1 MKRLSKAF
9 LVLGVLALI
18 FGGFTGCSNGN
29 DNGGGS
35 GEQDQG
41 QQQVKE
47 PVTVDFTQTVIPASE
62 NTYPAKA
69 VKPEENPGPVVNP
82 EIVDSKQTITTP
94 MAVGKVVT
102 SPDKLVT
109 VTPRSD
115 GLYIQVNYD
124 ATEESKTWQHSA
136 IRIQNVTD
144 EREVL
149 EVTYPHEDLFSEF
162 LYKYTEKD
170 KVYEVWVAHQGSLED
185 EWDPW
190 GETRDTPAHV
200 KAIGG
205 YGEIDIRAEN
215 LSIKKGENDSR
226 IFSIENFYIARPSS
240 VFDGDFELTLRRVR
254 VERGGRW
261 EKPDE
266 DVYDLWKDFEIDD
279 DKFTITYEEGE
290 NKDFIDFIDGQKK
303 MFILLNCK
311 FSDGEYEY
319 NQEFFQNWD
328 NWIKDDCEPTPI
340 PEHQFPLIKIVST
353 ENDGYNGFIK
363 EPIAHHVKDAQQG
376 WGDFSNVNT
385 PDPYY
390 EVCTIAVDDGAANKG
405 KVKVRG
411 NWTTSYD
418 KKSLRIKF
426 DEKLNMCGLHNGKK
440 FKNWVLLAV
449 WKDASFLRDATALK
463 MFKDLFGDEY
473 YSSDSK
479 LVEVEVNGEYLGVY
493 LLAEQQ
499 QTNKNRVNITEPEE
513 NSAETKIGYLIEFDQ
528 YYTSE
533 IENERFEINYGG
545 KLKDYAGRE
554 IEVDDIQK
562 GYTIKSDVYSADQKD
577 FIMKYMN
584 RLWTLCYDA
593 VYNKRY
599 FRFTSEYTLEE
610 YTPEGANDDEKC
622 KNCISEVIDVKSL
635 ANMYI
640 YNELVCDPDLYLTSF
655 FMDVDFADGKDHKL
669 RFEAPWDFDSTM
681 GNKSFAIADT
691 SNESEEKVKENM
703 STINELYAGNAQTD
717 VNCKDER
724 NHVNPWMVI
733 FINQTW
739 FQKLVKAQW
748 AEIDTATV
756 LSGLQGFID
765 QYSAG
770 TYSAVFDYTRELW
783 DDPSSNIELCEASR
797 KAAATSQAVS
807 AGYLKEWLTARFGE
821 VDTIIK
827 GLE

>member
-35 GEQDQG
+35 GGQNQG
-41 QQQVKE
+41 QQQGTPVK
-47 PVTVDFTQTVIPASE
+47 
-62 NTYPAKA
+62 
-69 VKPEENPGPVVNP
+69 
-82 EIVDSKQTITTP
+82 
-94 MAVGKVVT
+94 
-102 SPDKLVT
+102 SPDNLVT

-124 ATEESKTWQHSA
+124 ATDESKTWQHSA

-144 EREVL
+144 ELELIEV
-149 EVTYPHEDLFSEF
+149 ENPNEDLFSEF
-162 LYKYTEKD
+162 LYKFTEKD
-170 KVYEVWVAHQGSLED
+170 KEYEVWVAHQGSLED

-190 GETRDTPAHV
+190 GQTDEQAARVT
-200 KAIGG
+200 AIGG
-205 YGEIDIRAEN
+205 YGEVDIHADN
-215 LSIKKGENDSR
+215 LTIEKGENDSR
-226 IFSIENFYIARPSS
+226 IFTLENFDIVKPST
-240 VFDGDFELTLRRVR
+240 VFGDDFELTLRRIR

-261 EKPDE
+261 QKPDE
-266 DVYDLWKDFEIDD
+266 DVYDLWKDFEIDGD
-279 DKFTITYEEGE
+279 NFTITYEEGD
-290 NKDFIDFIDGQKK
+290 NKDFIEFIDGQKK
-303 MFILLNCK
+303 MFFLLNCK
-311 FSDGEYEY
+311 FSDGDYEY
-319 NQEFFQNWD
+319 NQEFLHNWD

-353 ENDGYNGFIK
+353 ENGGDNAFIK
-363 EPIAHHVKDAQQG
+363 EPIAHHVKEAQQS
-376 WGDFSNVNT
+376 WGDFSNADV

-390 EVCTIAVDDGAANKG
+390 EVCTIAVDDGDALPG
-405 KVKVRG
+405 QVKVRG
-411 NWTTSYD
+411 NWTTSYA

-426 DEKLNMCGLHNGKK
+426 DKKQNMCGLHNGEK
-440 FKNWVLLAV
+440 FKSWVLLAV

-554 IEVDDIQK
+554 IAADDIQK
-562 GYTIKSDVYSADQKD
+562 GYTIKSDIYSADQKD

-584 RLWTLCYDA
+584 RLWTLCYNA

-681 GNKSFAIADT
+681 GNKSFAIADI
-691 SNESEEKVKENM
+691 SNEIPEKKNM

-724 NHVNPWMVI
+724 IHVNPWMVI

-739 FQKLVKAQW
+739 FKKLVKAQW
-748 AEIDTATV
+748 AEIDANAV
-756 LSGLQGFID
+756 LTGLQGFID
-765 QYSAG
+765 HYSAG

-783 DDPSSNIELCEASR
+783 DDPSSNSELCEASR

-807 AGYLKEWLTARFGE
+807 AGYLKEWLTARFGA
-821 VDTIIK
+821 VDKIIK